1 MGSGL
6 IKTAVERPVG
16 VIVGMLLIVMFGTL
30 SLLQLPIQLTPDIQ
44 APTLTVTTV
53 WPGAAPQEVESEI
66 LERQEE
72 YLKSLT
78 GLEEMVSEARTGQGT
93 ITMELKVGTSIQ
105 EALVRASNLLTQVPQ
120 YPLGARQPVLKA
132 ANSAGPPLAVIL
144 IQANDSGSV
153 EHWRTFTEEEVVPR
167 IERVEGVA
175 SIRLVGGQDSVVEVE
190 FDVSALAARGVSLS
204 QLSQAITAELSNL
217 SAGDLDIG
225 KRRFQVRTIL
235 TPERFE
241 ELESIVIATDDDGTP
256 IWLGDVAEVRVGLR
270 KPSARVLGDGKS
282 T

>member
-78 GLEEMVSEARTGQGT
+78 GLEEMVSEARTSASWIEVPT
-93 ITMELKVGTSIQ
+93 FSSMVMVPWP
-105 EALVRASNLLTQVPQ
+105 VR
-120 YPLGARQPVLKA
+120 
-132 ANSAGPPLAVIL
+132 
-144 IQANDSGSV
+144 
-153 EHWRTFTEEEVVPR
+153 
-167 IERVEGVA
+167 
-175 SIRLVGGQDSVVEVE
+175 
-190 FDVSALAARGVSLS
+190 
-204 QLSQAITAELSNL
+204 
-217 SAGDLDIG
+217 
-225 KRRFQVRTIL
+225 
-235 TPERFE
+235 
-241 ELESIVIATDDDGTP
+241 
-256 IWLGDVAEVRVGLR
+256 
-270 KPSARVLGDGKS
+270 
-282 T
+282 